1 MENYLQQQRDQIFKD
16 VEVLI
21 YVFDVCSR
29 ETDKD
34 YLFVFFITV
43 V

>member
-29 ETDKD
+29 EIDKD
-34 YLFVFFITV
+34 YM
-43 V
+43 